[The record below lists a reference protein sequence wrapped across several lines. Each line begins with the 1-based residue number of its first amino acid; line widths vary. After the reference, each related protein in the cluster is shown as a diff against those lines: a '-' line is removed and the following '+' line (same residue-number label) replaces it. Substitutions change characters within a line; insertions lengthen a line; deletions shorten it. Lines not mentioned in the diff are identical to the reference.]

1 MSSSYAYLFAVS
13 SVSATDDSNSL
24 NASADAALQGWDIQL
39 NYTTKRWAIV
49 NGDMSLTKG
58 QNAIKQAIDL
68 RINLFLGEYF
78 PDTTEGTPWY
88 EQIFI
93 KPVSTAIVNTI
104 IRNRILG
111 VPGVITV
118 NTVTADLNRSTREF
132 VLNYDVTTDVGQI
145 ISSTKV
151 TT

>member
-58 QNAIKQAIDL
+58 QNAIEQAIDL